1 MPRHVVLVGLPG
13 AGKSTAGR
21 LAAERLG
28 APFLDPDSLIVRRMQ
43 MPVARIFAEF
53 GEARFREL
61 EREAMEEAL
70 AGPPAVLVPGGG
82 WAAQPGS
89 LDAARGRALV
99 IYLEVKPATAA
110 ARLPPDHD
118 RPLLLTEKPE
128 ERMAELLRNREAF
141 YRQAHHTLPNDR
153 GLPADTAGEIVRLAR
168 AHAGW

>member
-1 MPRHVVLVGLPG
+1 GRAQAEPRRVPRGAGGSAARRPGGSAGGHPVDSSSAHPLGVTMPRHVVLVGLPG

-61 EREAMEEAL
+61 EREAVEEAL

-110 ARLPPDHD
+110 
-118 RPLLLTEKPE
+118 
-128 ERMAELLRNREAF
+128 
-141 YRQAHHTLPNDR
+141 
-153 GLPADTAGEIVRLAR
+153 
-168 AHAGW
+168 